1 MTYIDLML
9 AWDMMAGLGGLKLK
23 ANQSFVQSQ
32 AIWLKWCEDAAS
44 GGPPSDASAAYK
56 LFVDEDEDAASA
68 DTMTSG
74 GRRRLPTS
82 HRLACWR
89 RALDGKVRI

>member
-32 AIWLKWCEDAAS
+32 AIWLKWCGAS
-44 GGPPSDASAAYK
+44 VFHPANSQ
-56 LFVDEDEDAASA
+56 
-68 DTMTSG
+68 
-74 GRRRLPTS
+74 RL
-82 HRLACWR
+82 
-89 RALDGKVRI
+89 

>member
-32 AIWLKWCEDAAS
+32 AIWLKWCGAS
-44 GGPPSDASAAYK
+44 
-56 LFVDEDEDAASA
+56 VV
-68 DTMTSG
+68 
-74 GRRRLPTS
+74 GRSRAKTS
-82 HRLACWR
+82 HSYVHHVL
-89 RALDGKVRI
+89 KT

>member
-32 AIWLKWCEDAAS
+32 AIWLKWCGAS
-44 GGPPSDASAAYK
+44 VSWASAH
-56 LFVDEDEDAASA
+56 L
-68 DTMTSG
+68 G
-74 GRRRLPTS
+74 GS
-82 HRLACWR
+82 EMFHY
-89 RALDGKVRI
+89 

>member
-32 AIWLKWCEDAAS
+32 AIWLKWCGAS
-44 GGPPSDASAAYK
+44 VLSLNRFRFLSCYA
-56 LFVDEDEDAASA
+56 
-68 DTMTSG
+68 
-74 GRRRLPTS
+74 
-82 HRLACWR
+82 
-89 RALDGKVRI
+89 